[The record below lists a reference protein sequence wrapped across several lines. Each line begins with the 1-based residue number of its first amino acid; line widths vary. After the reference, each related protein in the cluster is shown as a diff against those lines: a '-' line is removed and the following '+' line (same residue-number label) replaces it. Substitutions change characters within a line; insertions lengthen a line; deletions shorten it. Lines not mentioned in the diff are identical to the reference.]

1 MATTAEI
8 NALVDMA
15 LAAGFNV
22 ATGGAFLKRAKLEAE
37 LTELQSLERK
47 LRAQQA
53 RATDAF
59 NDALALNQAAQQAKT
74 TAIDAL

>member
-15 LAAGFNV
+15 LA
-22 ATGGAFLKRAKLEAE
+22 
-37 LTELQSLERK
+37 
-47 LRAQQA
+47 AQQA